1 MNLKNKGLKAYQKQ
15 AQMFTSP
22 ISRSDIEQP
31 KPNEEFTIK
40 DLSYNPVLTPLTEV
54 LKHEP
59 KYKYN
64 YEKMFWLILMRVG
77 SLILVAFIIIKFLF
91 SFA

>member
-1 MNLKNKGLKAYQKQ
+1 MNLKSKGLKAYQKQ
-15 AQMFTSP
+15 AQMFSSP
-22 ISRSDIEQP
+22 IPSSTIKQP
-31 KPNEEFTIK
+31 KSSEELIIK